1 MSVKHALGDYAA
13 SNTEG
18 IGAVRRYKPCRM
30 AEITD
35 GTSHT
40 LLVGDKRLNR
50 TQLGKWQEDD
60 NEGYTAGWDEDTI
73 RSANLAPTRDHVG
86 SGVGGDVFGSSHPSG
101 ECCRCACHHQHRGPG
116 LPALH
121 RTYGQAAWTDA

>member
-1 MSVKHALGDYAA
+1 VTYSDPLYLGGISIKHALGDYAA

-40 LLVGDKRLNR
+40 MVLGDKRLNR
-50 TQLGKWQEDD
+50 TPLGKWQEDD

-73 RSANLAPTRDHVG
+73 RSAVLAPR
-86 SGVGGDVFGSSHPSG
+86 
-101 ECCRCACHHQHRGPG
+101 
-116 LPALH
+116 PAS
-121 RTYGQAAWTDA
+121 